1 MTPVIGIKADTVPRT
16 ARAFGCAALAAAA
29 LGLCGAGAA
38 AAATPAPPAP
48 AALSTAQLTA
58 GRAAAGSDATLKV
71 LDDFFAHAPSHGGA
85 AAGHAAKDATT
96 HLSGDSVAVYALN
109 PDFVSGK
116 AGAPVARAG
125 YVATKAVSATGQTAS
140 VWSRRTAD
148 GWKVVNIASGSD
160 ETDYAARAGGDG
172 TAFREPQINAWYVLR
187 GDRVLPLNT
196 EAKAT
201 VGAAGESVAAY
212 YAHVHSAY
220 GDKLP
225 GSSYAREGY
234 AGGFGTAAAKAA
246 AGSKATATGDTAAT
260 TTATTSAAHGPG
272 GSTTVAALAG
282 AAALLGLTGVLA
294 RRRLLRR

>member
-1 MTPVIGIKADTVPRT
+1 M
-16 ARAFGCAALAAAA
+16 
-29 LGLCGAGAA
+29 CGAGAA

-71 LDDFFAHAPSHGGA
+71 LDDFFAHAPSQGGA
-85 AAGHAAKDATT
+85 TAGHAAKGATT

-201 VGAAGESVAAY
+201 VGAVGESVAAY

-234 AGGFGTAAAKAA
+234 AGGFGTAAAEAA
-246 AGSKATATGDTAAT
+246 AGSKATATGNAAAT

-272 GSTTVAALAG
+272 GSTTAAALAG

>member
-1 MTPVIGIKADTVPRT
+1 MSTIKADTVPRA
-16 ARAFGCAALAAAA
+16 ARVLGCAALAATA
-29 LGLCGAGAA
+29 LGLCGAGTA

-48 AALSTAQLTA
+48 AALSAAQLTA
-58 GRAAAGSDATLKV
+58 GRTAAGSDATLKV
-71 LDDFFAHAPSHGGA
+71 LDDFFAHAPRQGGSA
-85 AAGHAAKDATT
+85 VAGHAAKDATT

-116 AGAPVARAG
+116 AGAPVAQAG

-140 VWSRRTAD
+140 VWSLRTAD

-172 TAFREPQINAWYVLR
+172 TAFREPQVNAWYVLR
-187 GDRVLPLNT
+187 GDRVLPLNA

-225 GSSYAREGY
+225 GSSYARKGY
-234 AGGFGTAAAKAA
+234 AGGFGTAAAEAA
-246 AGSKATATGDTAAT
+246 AGQKTTAASTTASATA
-260 TTATTSAAHGPG
+260 SAAHGPG
-272 GSTTVAALAG
+272 QATTTAALAG
-282 AAALLGLTGVLA
+282 TGALLGLTGVLA
-294 RRRLLRR
+294 RRRLRRR

>member
-1 MTPVIGIKADTVPRT
+1 MPSAARPSPPRPS
-16 ARAFGCAALAAAA
+16 ACAVR
-29 LGLCGAGAA
+29 
-38 AAATPAPPAP
+38 APPRRPPRRRSAP

-58 GRAAAGSDATLKV
+58 GRAAAGSYATLKV
-71 LDDFFAHAPSHGGA
+71 LDDFFAHAPSQDGA
-85 AAGHAAKDATT
+85 AFGHAAKDATT

-140 VWSRRTAD
+140 VWSQRTAD

-246 AGSKATATGDTAAT
+246 AGTKATATGKRRRDHDRDHVGP
-260 TTATTSAAHGPG
+260 AHGPG
-272 GSTTVAALAG
+272 RKHHRRPPLAG
-282 AAALLGLTGVLA
+282 TSPPGSA
-294 RRRLLRR
+294 